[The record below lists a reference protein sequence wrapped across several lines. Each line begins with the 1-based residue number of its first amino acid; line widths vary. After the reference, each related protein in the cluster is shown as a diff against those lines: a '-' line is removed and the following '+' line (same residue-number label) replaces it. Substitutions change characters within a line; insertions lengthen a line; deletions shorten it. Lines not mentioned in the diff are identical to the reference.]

1 MIIVTYVYHYKS
13 CKLNIIT
20 GMMQL
25 ICITI
30 FIFRIH
36 ISPYWSQKPQEVHT
50 FEMETKTTPVHLTS
64 RGKAKFFPCPVVWTV
79 EEAEGRIRTRFDLSG
94 GGIECNNVPMWSID
108 VIGKAEGVLT
118 FVGGQDLPQRQPVQP
133 PPGKLSM

>member
-1 MIIVTYVYHYKS
+1 MD
-13 CKLNIIT
+13 
-20 GMMQL
+20 
-25 ICITI
+25 
-30 FIFRIH
+30 
-36 ISPYWSQKPQEVHT
+36 
-50 FEMETKTTPVHLTS
+50 TKTTPVGLTS

-94 GGIECNNVPMWSID
+94 GGIECNNVPMWSTD

-133 PPGKLSM
+133 PPGRLSMLPGLIRWIESIKFRLACINCQDYLIL